1 LARALS
7 FEVIHDPADRAASNA
22 VAMLIPLIVACALF
36 MENLDSTA
44 ISTALPAIAASL
56 GENPLRLSLA
66 ITAYLFSLAVFI
78 PISGWV
84 ADRFGAKRV
93 FRLAILVFVLGSVL
107 CSFAGSL
114 VGFVLARILQGMG
127 GAMMVPVGRLVL
139 LRSVVK
145 ADLVRAMAWLTV
157 PALMGPILG
166 PPLGG
171 FITTYLSWRWIF
183 WINLPIGA
191 LGMLLVSLF
200 IPDLREERPP
210 PLDLLGFLLSAVGL
224 LGLVFGF
231 ETIGRGLVP
240 WSTTLLLLAL
250 GLVGIG
256 LYVLHANRT
265 LHPLIDLALLGIPTF
280 RAAVL
285 GGLVFRTAIGATPFL
300 LPLMLQ
306 AGFGLSAFNSGLLTF
321 AAAAGAMLMKLT
333 AGPTLKLF
341 GFKRVLMVNAVI
353 SAVFIAANGLF
364 TAQTPHLL
372 ILAVL
377 LAGGFFRSL
386 QFTSINTLGYADIE
400 RARMSRATS
409 FASMMQQL
417 SLSIGVGTGA
427 LLLHL
432 TVAARGGDQLAAGDF
447 WPAFFVVALLA
458 ALSALVYLPHAPD
471 AGAEVSG
478 RTPLLAKPASP
489 ERTG

>member
-1 LARALS
+1 
-7 FEVIHDPADRAASNA
+7 
-22 VAMLIPLIVACALF
+22 MLIPLIVACALF

-84 ADRFGAKRV
+84 ADRFGARRV
-93 FRLAILVFVLGSVL
+93 FRLAILVFMLGSVL

-114 VGFVLARILQGMG
+114 FGFVLARVLQGMG

-139 LRSVVK
+139 LRSVAK

-157 PALMGPILG
+157 PAMIGPVMG

-171 FITTYLSWRWIF
+171 FITTYLDWRWIF

-191 LGMLLVSLF
+191 LGILLVSLF

-224 LGLVFGF
+224 VGLVFGF
-231 ETIGRGLVP
+231 ETIGRGIVP

-250 GLVGIG
+250 GAIGVG
-256 LYVLHANRT
+256 LYVLHATRT
-265 LHPLIDLALLGIPTF
+265 LYPVIDLALLGIPTF
-280 RAAVL
+280 RASVL
-285 GGLVFRTAIGATPFL
+285 GGLVFRIAIGATPFL
-300 LPLMLQ
+300 LPLMFQ
-306 AGFGLSAFNSGLLTF
+306 AGFGLSAFDSGLLTF

-333 AGPTLKLF
+333 AAPTLKLF
-341 GFKRVLMVNAVI
+341 GFKRVLMINALI
-353 SAVFIAANGLF
+353 SAVFIAASALF
-364 TAQTPHLL
+364 TPTTPRLL

-377 LAGGFFRSL
+377 LTGGFFRSL

-400 RARMSRATS
+400 RAQMSRATS

-432 TVAARGGDQLAAGDF
+432 TVAARGGTELSAHDF
-447 WPAFFVVALLA
+447 WPAFLAIGGIA
-458 ALSALVYLPHAPD
+458 ALSALVYRPLPPE

-478 RTPLLAKPASP
+478 RRPLVAKPAGL
-489 ERTG
+489 EKT